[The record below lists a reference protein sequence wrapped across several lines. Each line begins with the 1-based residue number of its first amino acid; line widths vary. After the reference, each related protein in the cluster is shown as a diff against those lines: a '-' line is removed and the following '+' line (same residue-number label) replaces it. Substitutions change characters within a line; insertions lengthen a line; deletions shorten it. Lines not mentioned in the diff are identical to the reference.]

1 MSPPAATSL
10 LAGGSGRRAAGNITQ
25 GLPLEEKD
33 KGPNKGD
40 ILNGAVSWTR
50 DMMWQLYQSYKNE
63 ERLKAYI
70 ESQGLQW
77 PLSETEDQKR
87 MKTELKNA
95 VEKNGVDNFE
105 YSRGPG
111 SGLRVPGHTS
121 IDGTALNGANDGQS
135 SVSPSS
141 ANGQNYDWLN
151 NSNHRDSFSLKEE
164 DESGFGM
171 DMG

>member
-10 LAGGSGRRAAGNITQ
+10 LAGGAGRRAAGNITQ

-50 DMMWQLYQSYKNE
+50 DMMWQLYESYKNE
-63 ERLKAYI
+63 EHLRQYI
-70 ESQGLQW
+70 ESAGMQW
-77 PLSETEDQKR
+77 PFTETEDQRR
-87 MKTELKNA
+87 MKSELRTA

-111 SGLRVPGHTS
+111 SGLRVPGHTG
-121 IDGTALNGANDGQS
+121 IDGIALNGTNGAGS
-135 SVSPSS
+135 SVSPNS
-141 ANGQNYDWLN
+141 ANGQNFNWLDN
-151 NSNHRDSFSLKEE
+151 THHRDSLSLKEE
-164 DESGFGM
+164 DESSFGM
-171 DMG
+171 DMN